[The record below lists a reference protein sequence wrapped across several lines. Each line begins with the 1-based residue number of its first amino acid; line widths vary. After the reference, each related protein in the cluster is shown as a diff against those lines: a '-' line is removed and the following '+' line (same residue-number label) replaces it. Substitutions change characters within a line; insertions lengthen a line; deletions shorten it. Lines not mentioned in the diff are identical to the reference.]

1 MVTALYAEFT
11 ARDGAED
18 ALGEKVTE
26 LTAAVRAE
34 AGNLAFDPY
43 TLETDP
49 RHWFVYEV
57 YADDDAFQAH
67 IGAPHSVAF
76 NAVLPDLIE
85 GAGSVLTWLTPRG

>member
-11 ARDGAED
+11 ARVGAED
-18 ALGEKVTE
+18 ALAEKVDG

-34 AGNLAFDPY
+34 PGNLEFAPY
-43 TLETDP
+43 TLATDA
-49 RHWFVYEV
+49 RRWFVYEV

-85 GAGSVLTWLTPRG
+85 GAGSVLTWLTPRP